1 MSTNGYQ
8 LKIEGIS
15 KHFGALRAV
24 DEVSFNVKN
33 GELIGLIGP
42 NGAGKTTLLNL
53 ITGTFRKTK
62 GSVEFENSD
71 ISTYTPDHVAKVGIA
86 RTFQITKPL
95 VGMTVEEN
103 VMTGALFGSAGRS
116 GKVKAA
122 REKAREYLELAGMYQ
137 RKDQPVSRL
146 TVPDRKRLE
155 LARALATDPH
165 LLLLDEV
172 MAGLRPTEI
181 DESLQLIRKVNK
193 EMNITIIFIEH
204 VMRAVMSIS
213 ERVIVLNYGKKIAE
227 GTPDQISCNSQVIE
241 AYLGKKYVERRMSD
255 G

>member
-1 MSTNGYQ
+1 MAPNAFLIVDSV
-8 LKIEGIS
+8 S

-24 DEVSFNVKN
+24 DDVSFQVEE
-33 GELIGLIGP
+33 GEIVGLIGP

-53 ITGTFRKTK
+53 ITGTLRKTK
-62 GSVEFENSD
+62 GRVIFKGKD
-71 ISTYTPDHVAKVGIA
+71 ISRLTPHQVAKLGIA

-103 VMTGALFGSAGRS
+103 VMTGALFGRAGRPS
-116 GKVKAA
+116 GVKAA
-122 REKAREYLELAGMYQ
+122 REKARCCLELAGMLGK
-137 RKDQPVSRL
+137 KDFPVSKL

-155 LARALATDPH
+155 FARALAMDPD

-172 MAGLRPTEI
+172 MAGLRPTEV
-181 DESLQLIRKVNK
+181 DQFLALIRRINK
-193 EMNITIIFIEH
+193 EMNVTVLFIEH

-213 ERVIVLNYGKKIAE
+213 QRVVVLHHGKKIAE
-227 GTPDQISCNSQVIE
+227 GSPEEIANNPRVIE
-241 AYLGKKYVERRMSD
+241 AYLGKKYRERRMAD